1 MKLED
6 FKIKKKYRENYIES
20 IILTTVG
27 FWTGALLSGVLT
39 DKNII
44 VLISYIVIQIIIY
57 LTVVIISKI
66 KDGN

>member
-44 VLISYIVIQIIIY
+44 VLISYIVLQIIIY

>member
-6 FKIKKKYRENYIES
+6 FKIKKKYKENYIES
-20 IILTTVG
+20 MILTTVG

>member
-66 KDGN
+66 KDGD